1 MYDNFRKDLRI
12 FLNTPKSRT
21 LLAKLRRLNQYPGM
35 KMVLMHRLINETPK
49 YLFMLK
55 VILKFVYRR
64 MMFKYGIYLPLDL
77 TFGNNLRIFHWGG
90 VIINPNAKI
99 GNNVTI
105 MQGVTIGNN
114 MKNSKCPVISDN
126 VFIGAGAKVIGD
138 VFVAKGVRIGAN
150 AVVTKSI
157 YQENITVVGI
167 PARNIK

>member
-90 VIINPNAKI
+90 NH
-99 GNNVTI
+99 
-105 MQGVTIGNN
+105 
-114 MKNSKCPVISDN
+114 
-126 VFIGAGAKVIGD
+126 
-138 VFVAKGVRIGAN
+138 
-150 AVVTKSI
+150 
-157 YQENITVVGI
+157 
-167 PARNIK
+167 

>member
-1 MYDNFRKDLRI
+1 
-12 FLNTPKSRT
+12 
-21 LLAKLRRLNQYPGM
+21 
-35 KMVLMHRLINETPK
+35 
-49 YLFMLK
+49 
-55 VILKFVYRR
+55 
-64 MMFKYGIYLPLDL
+64 MFKYGIYLPLDL

-99 GNNVTI
+99 GNNVTV